1 MLSPLLQGALRG
13 ACLLCVVFPGYCADL
28 LPAAMPPVEGK
39 YSAGTAAAPVHTV
52 ADQMNA
58 FLARAVEWVDV
69 PAARVSVGVIR
80 PRIQAAVLSHPE
92 VRLALEQQQTA
103 AQVRREAL
111 AGMLPQ
117 IAANAD
123 SGRRHFDQVSTPYAS
138 VPDYTQRASSFGVS
152 ASQLLYDF
160 GAVGG
165 RLKAQDA
172 REIAA
177 QANALSRS
185 SQLALRAVS
194 AWYELFRARELVN
207 LAETN
212 RQSRRQILNF
222 IEERE
227 QLGGSSRSDVLR
239 VRARL
244 SDAQAALVF
253 AESRRN
259 AADAAYREVFNTAP
273 PQDLPLPEVVAV
285 DPERYAADLAV
296 ITAQNAQIAVARA
309 QSEAAGFDAQAASAS
324 LLPSIRLEVSATRRD
339 LAGGDAVLPGTDKA
353 AMLVFKHNLYSG
365 GAEIAR
371 ARQAGH
377 RAAES
382 QLEEE
387 NLRRQI
393 ERAVVQTI
401 AEVRNTTDVVAARK
415 ETVQVAAMAYEA
427 VREQFAFRRGTLLDL
442 LRAQEDLYLAGRD
455 LIDGVVDHALTRY
468 RLLHLSSELGP
479 LFEIAAPAPLTPQ

>member
-1 MLSPLLQGALRG
+1 
-13 ACLLCVVFPGYCADL
+13 
-28 LPAAMPPVEGK
+28 
-39 YSAGTAAAPVHTV
+39 VHTV

-69 PAARVSVGVIR
+69 AAARVSVVVIR

-138 VPDYTQRASSFGVS
+138 VPDHTQRASSFGVS

-259 AADAAYREVFNTAP
+259 AADSVYREVFNTARLWSAWLKIGEIG
-273 PQDLPLPEVVAV
+273 DRNAVMLVVIGNECDEIV
-285 DPERYAADLAV
+285 FV
-296 ITAQNAQIAVARA
+296 
-309 QSEAAGFDAQAASAS
+309 SGFALQK
-324 LLPSIRLEVSATRRD
+324 
-339 LAGGDAVLPGTDKA
+339 VLPPGDHFF
-353 AMLVFKHNLYSG
+353 V
-365 GAEIAR
+365 
-371 ARQAGH
+371 
-377 RAAES
+377 
-382 QLEEE
+382 
-387 NLRRQI
+387 LRGLQNNMS
-393 ERAVVQTI
+393 E
-401 AEVRNTTDVVAARK
+401 
-415 ETVQVAAMAYEA
+415 
-427 VREQFAFRRGTLLDL
+427 F
-442 LRAQEDLYLAGRD
+442 
-455 LIDGVVDHALTRY
+455 DG
-468 RLLHLSSELGP
+468 
-479 LFEIAAPAPLTPQ
+479 